1 VGTPSPVVPSFT
13 DGIVVHQADLNA
25 LASNLTNLYAYNQG
39 GFRTQRPAVIAATTA
54 TQTISPS
61 TGTLVSFGTAS
72 VNTDN
77 MWTGSTATQI
87 TVNTA
92 GIYWLFGQARW
103 PAISGANLNNGLV
116 CNLLVNGLATANV
129 VATQTLPMLNLSP
142 GATNQVGCI
151 ANLAAGAV
159 VYLDVFQN
167 AVGSITLQNDYGGSF
182 LGAIFMT
189 PST

>member
-1 VGTPSPVVPSFT
+1 MATPSPAIPSFT
-13 DGIVVHQADLNA
+13 DGLIVHQGDLNA

-39 GFRTQRPAVIAATTA
+39 GFRTQRPCVIAATTA
-54 TQTISPS
+54 TQSISPS
-61 TGTLVSFGTAS
+61 SGTLVTFGAAS

-77 MWTGSTATQI
+77 MWTGSVATQI
-87 TVNTA
+87 TINTA

-103 PAISGANLNNGLV
+103 PSISGASLNNGLV
-116 CNLLVNGLATANV
+116 CNLLVNGLSTANV
-129 VATQTLPMLNLSP
+129 VASQTLPMLNISP

-182 LGAIFMT
+182 LGAIFYT